1 MSAGGVVLLAIRVA
15 GGIGAVACLLLG
27 LYFVFGQPT
36 KGLALI
42 GLGIVLGVAF
52 GRVPARARE
61 SKPRGTDAA

>member
-15 GGIGAVACLLLG
+15 GGIAAVACLLSG

-42 GLGIVLGVAF
+42 GLGMVLGVVF

-61 SKPRGTDAA
+61 SRDGSV